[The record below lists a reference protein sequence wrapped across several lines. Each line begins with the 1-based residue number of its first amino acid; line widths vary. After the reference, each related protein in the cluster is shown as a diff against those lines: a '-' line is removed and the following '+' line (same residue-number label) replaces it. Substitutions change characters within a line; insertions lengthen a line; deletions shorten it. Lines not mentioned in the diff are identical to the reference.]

1 MTNALLTVVML
12 AAIPVTTPE
21 ELGRLTVD
29 SVTEVGGGWGFTVTY
44 ENDTGAPIDKLRL
57 ECTTIDHREA
67 VVNTNSLEIAK
78 ITLGEVRRVSFEV
91 RDATH
96 RSSRAECRIAGA
108 RRPK

>member
-1 MTNALLTVVML
+1 MTNALLTVLML
-12 AAIPVTTPE
+12 ATLPVTTPD

-44 ENDTGAPIDKLRL
+44 ENDTGAALDKVRL
-57 ECTTIDHREA
+57 ECTTIDHRNA
-67 VVNTNSLEIAK
+67 VVNTNSLEIEK
-78 ITLGEVRRVSFEV
+78 INLGEVRRVSFEV

-108 RRPK
+108 RVH